1 MRIVLPRCST
11 GSGRKRC
18 ARSPQFSP
26 HSPNAALLT
35 HFDSTT
41 SFSHSCELGFSYV
54 RRAGESCELKD
65 LRNQT
70 SCLPNFTGEIR
81 VNGCVANY
89 MKTEE
94 LFWSGRRDLNSGP
107 PAPKA
112 GSSPLGSPSFPISNL
127 ITEGLDP
134 EMVVDGCGWKC
145 LRMHGVPTPF
155 PTAKTE
161 RISDHSIK

>member
-1 MRIVLPRCST
+1 VEVSTSITLQKRFGETQAGGDNWMSILTSPRLALRIGLPRCST
-11 GSGRKRC
+11 GSRRKRC

-35 HFDSTT
+35 H
-41 SFSHSCELGFSYV
+41 
-54 RRAGESCELKD
+54 
-65 LRNQT
+65 
-70 SCLPNFTGEIR
+70 
-81 VNGCVANY
+81 Y
-89 MKTEE
+89 MKAEE

-127 ITEGLDP
+127 ITQGLDP

-145 LRMHGVPTPF
+145 LRMHGVPTLF

-161 RISDHSIK
+161 RISDHYYKVRHTVD